1 MLLHIGEKI
10 LNSQKIHRIID
21 EILEMR
27 VRGMSQQ
34 DVANKFGVD
43 RTLISRLESLGEVRK
58 GGRIALVGFPIGN
71 CLELSQ
77 MAQSEGVD
85 YCLLM
90 SEKERWEFVRSKTG
104 VEFLDMIMELVG
116 VLRTY
121 DSVIII
127 GSDMRVKLAANLLDK
142 DVIGVEIGESPLAT
156 DKYVDV
162 NEIRNIIR
170 QLHS

>member
-10 LNSQKIHRIID
+10 LNSQKIHRVID
-21 EILEMR
+21 DILEKR

-34 DVANKFGVD
+34 DIANKLGVD
-43 RTLISRLESLGEVRK
+43 RTFISRLESLGEVRK
-58 GGRIALVGFPIGN
+58 GGRVALVGFPIEN
-71 CLELSQ
+71 CSELSQ
-77 MAQSEGVD
+77 MAQVEGVD
-85 YCLLM
+85 YCLVM
-90 SEKERWEFVRSKTG
+90 SEKERWEFVQSKTG
-104 VEFLDMIMELVG
+104 VELTNMIMELVG
-116 VLRTY
+116 VLRMY

-127 GSDMRVKLAANLLDK
+127 GSDMRVKLATSLLDK